1 MLDFQKATEVIEFPV
16 LTFAFY
22 TVVTE
27 RCEQGAIDRHVSERG
42 GNTLCSLMAPQF
54 GEKPNFNF

>member
-1 MLDFQKATEVIEFPV
+1 MLDFQKATELIGFPV

-27 RCEQGAIDRHVSERG
+27 WQEQGAIDWHISERG
-42 GNTLCSLMAPQF
+42 GNIFYSLTATQF
-54 GEKPNFNF
+54 GENPNF